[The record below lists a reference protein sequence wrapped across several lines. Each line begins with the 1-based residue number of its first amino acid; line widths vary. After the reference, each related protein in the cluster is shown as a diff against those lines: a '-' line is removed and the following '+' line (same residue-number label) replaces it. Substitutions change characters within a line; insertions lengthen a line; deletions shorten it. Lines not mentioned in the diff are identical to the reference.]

1 MSTLYLETS
10 AILQWLF
17 AEGAAERV
25 FAAVDA
31 HDRVVTSVLSIVE
44 TERALIHGEF
54 GGDLSPAQ
62 RQKVY
67 GVFHRA
73 IGGWHFRD
81 ITAAIRDRAGK
92 PFPAEPVRALDAI
105 HLATALEFLA
115 LYPDLSLL
123 SFDQR
128 ILANLPA
135 LGLPAA

>member
-1 MSTLYLETS
+1 MSTLYIETS
-10 AILQWLF
+10 AILHWLF
-17 AEGAAERV
+17 AEASADRVLEVINEHERV
-25 FAAVDA
+25 VS
-31 HDRVVTSVLSIVE
+31 SVLSIVE
-44 TERALIHGEF
+44 TERALIRTEI
-54 GGDLSPAQ
+54 GGDLTPAQ

-67 GVFHRA
+67 GVFHRS

-92 PFPAEPVRALDAI
+92 PFPAEPVRAMDAI
-105 HLATALEFLA
+105 HLSTALEFLA
-115 LYPDLSLL
+115 LYPDLALL